1 VNNNLIAW
9 SDWIFVMEDKHKQ
22 RLQEQ
27 FTEQLNDKEV
37 IVLNI
42 PDEFQYMDEDLIQE
56 LKDSVYYYLEID

>member
-1 VNNNLIAW
+1 
-9 SDWIFVMEDKHKQ
+9 MEDKHKQ